1 MWLEQRESSWREFE
15 TTLSRAS
22 MEGDTIFNVENIQRS
37 ILEYKQSEEAGA
49 EIQASKNQ
57 VLKGRHDLYIS
68 EQAHYLQG

>member
-1 MWLEQRESSWREFE
+1 
-15 TTLSRAS
+15 